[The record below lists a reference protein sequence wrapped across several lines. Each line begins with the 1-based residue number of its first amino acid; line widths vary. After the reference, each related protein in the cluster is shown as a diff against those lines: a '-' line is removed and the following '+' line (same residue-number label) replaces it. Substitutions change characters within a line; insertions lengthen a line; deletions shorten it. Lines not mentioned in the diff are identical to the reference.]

1 MEDIGNKE
9 SKIRRY
15 RLDIIVIAA
24 LLVISLSVLLA
35 VKLTRKDGAAVKIEI
50 DGRTV
55 GEYPLDLDGEY
66 TLNGG
71 TNVLKIEDG
80 RAYMIHS
87 DCPDHTCER
96 TGKISYA
103 GQTIVCLPNK
113 VSVTVI
119 GTTEGSVDFTS

>member
-9 SKIRRY
+9 SKIRKY

-119 GTTEGSVDFTS
+119 GTTEDSVDFTS

>member
-9 SKIRRY
+9 SRIRKY

-55 GEYPLDLDGEY
+55 GEYPLYLDGEY

-119 GTTEGSVDFTS
+119 GTTEDSVDFTS